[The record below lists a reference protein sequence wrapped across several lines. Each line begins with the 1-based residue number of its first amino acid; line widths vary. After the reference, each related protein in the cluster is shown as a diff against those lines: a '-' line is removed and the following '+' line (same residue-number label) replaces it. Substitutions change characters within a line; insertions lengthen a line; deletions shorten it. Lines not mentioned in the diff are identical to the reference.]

1 MDAAFIN
8 TDQLKKLGLINGNV
22 EDSDLRVIIQRAQVS
37 EIQPLIGTSLYNRIS
52 TGIDDNDLNTDERL
66 LMDDYIIPLMVVLC
80 DRRAINVTTY
90 QIRNKTTGKGV
101 DENITPVT
109 ESENLR
115 LDNQIRHDTKVPTAK
130 LVGYLLDNCDLYP
143 EYDSEECNYENIR
156 PQKKKSSVRNIRFR

>member
-8 TDQLKKLGLINGNV
+8 TAQLKKLGLINGNV
-22 EDSDLRVIIQRAQVS
+22 EDSDLRVIIQRAQTT
-37 EIQPLIGTSLYNRIS
+37 EIQPLIGTSLYNRIVS
-52 TGIDDNDLNTDERL
+52 GINSDDLNANERL
-66 LMDDYIIPLMVVLC
+66 LMDDYILPLMVLLC

-115 LDNQIRHDTKVPTAK
+115 LDNQIRQDAKVPTSK

-143 EYDSEECNYENIR
+143 EYDSEECNYENIQ
-156 PQKKKSSVRNIRFR
+156 PQKRKTAGRNIFFR